1 MRHTNEQ
8 QAAAEARVVELNR
21 LADDLLIGLDGLDA
35 PAAKAMN
42 DEATRLFAVAHDIT
56 AALARDEIDKAYRL
70 SVGDD
75 VDGEVT
81 GLVA

>member
-1 MRHTNEQ
+1 M
-8 QAAAEARVVELNR
+8 VELNR
-21 LADDLLIGLDGLDA
+21 LADDLLIRLEA

-42 DEATRLFAVAHDIT
+42 DEATRLLAVAHDIT